1 MLLPYMEVRDLKESV
16 TVNDPSSLSLSTNQ
30 FAASEVNC
38 GQFLNH
44 PQNPVSFVNKYC
56 WVKSAF
62 MVLMYSKYRQSG
74 M

>member
-1 MLLPYMEVRDLKESV
+1 MLLPYMDVRDLKESV
-16 TVNDPSSLSLSTNQ
+16 TVNEPSSLSLSTNQ

-44 PQNPVSFVNKYC
+44 PQNPVSFVNKCC

-62 MVLMYSKYRQSG
+62 MVLMYAEYRQSG